1 MALSGRKDREVRKR
15 VRLIPIPSYCKNTE
29 KVGREKLE
37 YLPFKFTIT
46 GSKKEISELDK
57 RIHGDGRLY
66 HFRVKTGFG
75 MAHEFYEKNYCMAIL
90 DMHCRLNKNEDIK
103 SVELMEG

>member
-1 MALSGRKDREVRKR
+1 MVALSGRKDKRREARKR
-15 VRLIPIPSYCKNTE
+15 VRLIPIPSYCKNME
-29 KVGREKLE
+29 KVGRKKLE

-66 HFRVKTGFG
+66 HFRVNVGGCVT
-75 MAHEFYEKNYCMAIL
+75 HEFYEKNYCMAIL
-90 DMHCRLNKNEDIK
+90 EMHCRLNKNEDIK
-103 SVELMEG
+103 